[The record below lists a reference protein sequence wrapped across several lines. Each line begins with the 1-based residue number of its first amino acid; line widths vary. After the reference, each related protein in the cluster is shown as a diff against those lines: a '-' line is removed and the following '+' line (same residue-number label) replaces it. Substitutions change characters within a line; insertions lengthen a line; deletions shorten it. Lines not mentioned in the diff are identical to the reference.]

1 MIRGYIE
8 GYGSYYSYEGYKKI
22 IEKMKKDGVLK

>member
-8 GYGSYYSYEGYKKI
+8 GYGRYHTYEGYKKI